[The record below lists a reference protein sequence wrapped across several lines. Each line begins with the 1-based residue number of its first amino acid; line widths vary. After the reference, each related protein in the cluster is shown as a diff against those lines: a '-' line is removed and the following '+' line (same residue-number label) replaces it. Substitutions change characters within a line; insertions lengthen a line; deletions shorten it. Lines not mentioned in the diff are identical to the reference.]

1 MAFLESIGFGD
12 DCFTSADLLCRFVG
26 IVVLVQHH
34 KDLSTGNNHNLCSDG
49 FGILFK
55 GLDGGVTLSPT
66 LDVVDLLPGDAQL
79 PRQFGLSHS
88 LNAESNQTFQ
98 NLGHEQLPNF
108 RCR

>member
-1 MAFLESIGFGD
+1 MGFGLEP
-12 DCFTSADLLCRFVG
+12 CVQTPYVLRVG
-26 IVVLVQHH
+26 M
-34 KDLSTGNNHNLCSDG
+34 STGNNHNLCSDC

-66 LDVVDLLPGDAQL
+66 LDVVDLLSGNAEL
-79 PRQFGLSHS
+79 PRQLGLSHALS
-88 LNAESNQTFQ
+88 AKSNEALQ